1 MKITLCSL
9 QITFSGARFLLS
21 FFPTF
26 FLWREKENYKYA
38 IYSFLL
44 HCIKRRSHIEKE
56 AYPCRQGSSCLREQ
70 VQFAIRLL
78 TRSEEKK
85 EIFHPYEPKKNQPN
99 CMSACVFS
107 HNIDEWLPPRKYG
120 KLNLTQDKTDKKA
133 RGSLFPFPFPRV
145 LPLRCYSF
153 FFSGGTNR
161 GFIGLHWSS
170 SSSSLLFSQLFFG
183 RSLWRRSQSPLPPSI
198 VAPGITTS
206 SPWLIGHLGG
216 LFYWL

>member
-44 HCIKRRSHIEKE
+44 HCIKRRSYIEKE

-70 VQFAIRLL
+70 VQFAIR
-78 TRSEEKK
+78 SEEKRK
-85 EIFHPYEPKKNQPN
+85 KYPYVPPRKNKLY
-99 CMSACVFS
+99 CIAACVFS

-120 KLNLTQDKTDKKA
+120 KLNLTRDKTDKKA

-170 SSSSLLFSQLFFG
+170 SSSSLLFPQLFFG
-183 RSLWRRSQSPLPPSI
+183 SYLWRRSQSSLPPSI
-198 VAPGITTS
+198 VAPAITTS